1 MSRQTTPSKRIAVAL
16 CVSAA
21 LAASF
26 GANAAEVNVAAQL
39 ALTGPYAFAGV
50 PARDGLL
57 IALEEINSRKL
68 AGAHTIK
75 LTIEDTASDKQQA
88 IALINRFGR
97 RDDVVLV
104 LGPSTS
110 LEGVAV
116 APVANTLKVPLL
128 TTTAISDDIIKAG
141 IWSFRTPAS
150 AANTIGSVAAYAVA
164 KMGVKSAALVF
175 VRDNDGAIAQKNV
188 ARDALKAAGAQI
200 VAEESVLSTDTDF
213 SAVVTKLQSRPVDA
227 IFLANPSEQSANFI
241 IQARQAG
248 IDPKTRFIGTPAMG
262 SSRFIQVGGK
272 AVEGTVFASDYFP
285 AGTSEQNKRFVEA
298 FRAKFNKDPDALAAL
313 GYTSLHVAAA
323 AIRQSGA
330 TPDRESVRTALAAIR
345 DLPVVLGDGNFSF
358 DASRAPNYGA
368 PVLTIKDAKFVVA
381 P

>member
-1 MSRQTTPSKRIAVAL
+1 MDRQSVTSKLAAVAL
-16 CVSAA
+16 AVPAA
-21 LAASF
+21 LAFSS
-26 GANAAEVNVAAQL
+26 GAGAAEINVGAEL

-50 PARDGLL
+50 PSRDGMM

-68 AGAHTIK
+68 AGPHTIK

-97 RDDVVLV
+97 NDSILLV
-104 LGPSTS
+104 LGPSSS

-116 APVANTLKVPLL
+116 APVANTLKVPML
-128 TTTAISDDIIKAG
+128 TTTAIADDIIKAG
-141 IWSFRTPAS
+141 EWSFRTPAS
-150 AANTIGSVAAYAVA
+150 AANTIGAIAEYAVR
-164 KMGVKSAALVF
+164 KQGVKSAALVF

-200 VAEESVLSTDTDF
+200 VAEESVLSADSDF
-213 SAVVTKLQSRPVDA
+213 AAVVTKLQATPVDA
-227 IFLANPSEQSANFI
+227 IFMANPSEQSANFI

-262 SSRFIQVGGK
+262 SARFIQVGGK
-272 AVEGTVFASDYFP
+272 AVEGTSFASDYFP
-285 AGTSEQNKRFVEA
+285 AGTSEQNKRFVAA
-298 FRAKFNKDPDALAAL
+298 FKARFNKDPDALAAL
-313 GYTSLHVAAA
+313 GYTAMHVAAE
-323 AIRQSGA
+323 AIKRAGP
-330 TPDRESVRTALAAIR
+330 TPDRQKIR
-345 DLPVVLGDGNFSF
+345 DALNSIREIPVVLGNGKFSF

-368 PVLTIKDAKFVVA
+368 PVLTVKGGAFIPA

>member
-1 MSRQTTPSKRIAVAL
+1 MSRQSIPSNFLTIAVA
-16 CVSAA
+16 VSAA
-21 LAASF
+21 LASSF
-26 GANAAEVNVAAQL
+26 NVSAAEVNVGAQL

-50 PARDGLL
+50 PSRDGLM

-88 IALINRFGR
+88 IALINQFGR
-97 RDDVVLV
+97 RNDIVLV
-104 LGPSTS
+104 LGPSSS

-128 TTTAISDDIIKAG
+128 TTTAIADDIIKAG
-141 IWSFRTPAS
+141 EWSFRTPAS
-150 AANTIGSVAAYAVA
+150 AANTIGSIATYAVS
-164 KMGVKSAALVF
+164 KQGVKTAALVF

-200 VAEESVLSTDTDF
+200 VAEESVLSADTDF
-213 SAVVTKLQSRPVDA
+213 SALVTKLQARPVDA

-272 AVEGTVFASDYFP
+272 ALEVAAFASDYFP
-285 AGTSEQNKRFVEA
+285 GTVSDQNKRFVDA
-298 FRAKFNKDPDALAAL
+298 FKAKFNKEPDALAAL
-313 GYTSLHVAAA
+313 GYSALHVAAA
-323 AIRQSGA
+323 AIRQSGP
-330 TPDRESVRTALAAIR
+330 TPDREKVRAALAAIR
-345 DLPVVLGDGNFSF
+345 DLPVVLGGGKFSF
-358 DASRAPNYGA
+358 DASRAPNYGSQ
-368 PVLTIKDAKFVVA
+368 VLTVKDAKFIVA